1 MFYENLIELCKRG
14 ETTPTYI
21 AKQLGFSTGL
31 PTAWKN
37 GAVPR
42 GVTLQKL
49 ADYFHVTT
57 DELLNDLPPLPESKL
72 HSEKGVKVAVLSTV
86 GAGIPLEAIST
97 FDENDPDS
105 WEEISQIE
113 AKQGKYFALRVRGN
127 SMEPLIH
134 YGDVVIVRIDEEY
147 HDGDFV
153 VALVNGNEGMC
164 KQLEYRNHGIALLSM
179 NPEFPAQEYSDD
191 QIKNLPVKIM
201 GRITEVRH
209 KIGR

>member
-1 MFYENLIELCKRG
+1 MFYSNLKELCLRH
-14 ETTPTYI
+14 ETTPTVV
-21 AKQLGFSTGL
+21 AKELGLSTGL
-31 PTAWKN
+31 PTYWK
-37 GAVPR
+37 R
-42 GVTLQKL
+42 GSIPKSDTLQKI

-179 NPEFPAQEYSDD
+179 NPEFPAQEYSDE